1 VNALDQFDDLFGGV
15 EETAPRKDPKPRKKS
30 DVKTGN
36 DLMDLFGGGD
46 GGAAQ
51 ISEMMTDDAIIMEDD
66 AIVVDDAVVVEKETK
81 APKKKQTAKPSK
93 EATKI
98 DPKLKNLSEEELAI
112 LNAAH
117 QKPLWM
123 ADEER
128 LKYSKAQMFE
138 TFVVEEEISFDLY
151 DPDYMSVFEVFS

>member
-1 VNALDQFDDLFGGV
+1 MNALDQFDDLFGGV

-36 DLMDLFGGGD
+36 DLMDLFGGGEA
-46 GGAAQ
+46 GAGQ
-51 ISEMMTDDAIIMEDD
+51 ITEMMTDDAIIMEDD

-128 LKYSKAQMFE
+128 LKYSKA
-138 TFVVEEEISFDLY
+138 
-151 DPDYMSVFEVFS
+151 

>member
-1 VNALDQFDDLFGGV
+1 MNALDQFDDLFGGV

-36 DLMDLFGGGD
+36 DLMDLFGGGEA
-46 GGAAQ
+46 GAGQ

-66 AIVVDDAVVVEKETK
+66 AIVIDDAVIVEKETK

-128 LKYSKAQMFE
+128 LKYSKA
-138 TFVVEEEISFDLY
+138 
-151 DPDYMSVFEVFS
+151 

>member
-1 VNALDQFDDLFGGV
+1 
-15 EETAPRKDPKPRKKS
+15 
-30 DVKTGN
+30 
-36 DLMDLFGGGD
+36 
-46 GGAAQ
+46 
-51 ISEMMTDDAIIMEDD
+51 MMTDDAIIVEDD
-66 AIVVDDAVVVEKETK
+66 AIVVDEAVVVEKETK
-81 APKKKQTAKPSK
+81 APKKKPAKPSK

-138 TFVVEEEISFDLY
+138 CFIMEEEICFDLY
-151 DPDYMSVFEVFS
+151 DPDYMSVFEVFSQNS

>member
-128 LKYSKAQMFE
+128 LKYSKA
-138 TFVVEEEISFDLY
+138 
-151 DPDYMSVFEVFS
+151 